1 MATGTKDYY
10 LVLGVPEKAT
20 ADEIKK
26 AYRKLAKQHHPDANP
41 NNPHAADRFKEIGEA
56 YSVLSDAEKRKQ
68 YDQMR
73 RLGAFG
79 FNRGGPSAGAPRR
92 PGPGAGGPGAPP
104 GAETFSFEDLRDF
117 GGLGDL
123 FSSLFDRGGRRADS
137 APGGPA
143 GRAFGPQRGENVEY
157 VVEVPFETAVS
168 GGKVSIEVPVAE
180 ECATCAGGGAAPG
193 AKAHKCAECLG
204 TGTIAFGQGGFQV
217 KRPCPACLGR
227 GQVPDQP
234 CPTCGGNGVVRQ
246 TRTLQISVP
255 QGVETGAKVRVAG
268 QGERGREGGQA
279 GDLIITFKVPDH
291 KFFRRDGLDVYVTVP
306 INVIQATLGSKIRVR
321 TVTGKRVVLT
331 IPPGTQTGTRFRVRG
346 QGIEK
351 GGRTGDQYVEA
362 KVEIPDKL
370 SAEEQKILED
380 FAAASGLKH

>member
-10 LVLGVPEKAT
+10 QVLGVPEKAS

-41 NNPHAADRFKEIGEA
+41 NNPQSAERFKEVGEA

-79 FNRGGPSAGAPRR
+79 FGRGGAGPGPRPSGAP
-92 PGPGAGGPGAPP
+92 GGPGGAP
-104 GAETFSFEDLRDF
+104 GGGGFAFEDIGDF

-123 FSSLFDRGGRRADS
+123 FSSLFDRGRRGAAG
-137 APGGPA
+137 APGGRP
-143 GRAFGPQRGENVEY
+143 GGPERGENVEY
-157 VVEVPFETAVS
+157 VVEIPFETAVQ
-168 GGKVSIEVPVAE
+168 GGKISIDVPITE
-180 ECATCAGGGAAPG
+180 ECATCSGNGAAPG
-193 AKAHKCAECLG
+193 SGTHKCPECG
-204 TGTIAFGQGGFQV
+204 GSGTIAFGQGGFQV

-234 CPTCGGNGVVRQ
+234 CPTCGGSGMIRQ
-246 TRTLQISVP
+246 TRTIQVAVP
-255 QGVETGAKVRVAG
+255 EAVETGTKVRIPG
-268 QGERGREGGQA
+268 QGERGRSGGPP
-279 GDLIITFKVPDH
+279 GDLVITFKVAPH
-291 KFFRRDGLDVYVTVP
+291 KFFHRDGLDIHVAVP
-306 INVIQATLGSKIRVR
+306 INLVQATLGSKIRVR
-321 TVTGKRVVLT
+321 TVRGKRVVLT
-331 IPPGTQTGTRFRVRG
+331 IPQGTQTGTKFRVRG

-351 GGRTGDQYVEA
+351 GGRVGDQYVEV
-362 KVEIPDKL
+362 KIEVPEKL
-370 SAEEQKILED
+370 SEEEQKLLEQ